1 MQYKVPVAGIAIG
14 DGWIYPFSL
23 VGAYSDMLFNFGVA
37 DVNEKAVFEVSSS
50 LTQKFISQGV
60 CTELLLF
67 GMK

>member
-1 MQYKVPVAGIAIG
+1 MQYKVPLTGIAIG
-14 DGWIYPFSL
+14 DGWIDPFSQ

-37 DVNEKAVFEVSSS
+37 NVNEKAVFEVYSS

-67 GMK
+67 RMK